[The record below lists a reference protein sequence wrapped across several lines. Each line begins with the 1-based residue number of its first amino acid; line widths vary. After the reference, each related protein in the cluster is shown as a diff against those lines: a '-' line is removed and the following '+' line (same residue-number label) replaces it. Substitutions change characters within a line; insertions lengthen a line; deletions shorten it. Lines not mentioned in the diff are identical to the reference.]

1 VARIDQPSDTELQK
15 LLANF
20 LTVAEAAAELGEE
33 PNRLYVLIER
43 RGLLYAKVSSAILI
57 PKAEIERLREGKQ
70 APLAPAIA
78 AHAKLQAALRS
89 YVDLPAAAALINLGP
104 HAIRARVARGKM
116 RAIKVAGR
124 TMIPLS
130 EIERV
135 RYERFP
141 GGKKPR
147 GK

>member
-15 LLANF
+15 ILAQF
-20 LTVAEAAAELGEE
+20 RTVEETAAELGWQ
-33 PNRLYVLIER
+33 PSRLYVLIER

-57 PKAEIERLREGKQ
+57 PAAEIERLREGKQ

-78 AHAKLQAALRS
+78 AHAMLVSALRR
-89 YVDLPAAAALINLGP
+89 YVDIAAAAALVNLSP
-104 HAIRARVARGKM
+104 HAIRARIARGKM

-124 TMIPLS
+124 TMIPLT